1 MLRYDTDGAH
11 CVNPDCA
18 LAKPRF
24 RALLY
29 GLFHTAI
36 GRHFLEDYC
45 AACRAAIA
53 AAKRYWRS
61 SPSTTS

>member
-1 MLRYDTDGAH
+1 MYPEFYDGSH

-18 LAKPRF
+18 LSKPRM

-29 GLFHTAI
+29 GLWHVVFLHDY
-36 GRHFLEDYC
+36 LEDYC

-53 AAKRYWRS
+53 AAKRYWARDKRA
-61 SPSTTS
+61 